1 VNGAAFGGGCE
12 IALACDFIYA
22 ARSARFAL
30 TETSLGIIPG
40 CGGTQNLPR
49 AVGERRAKELILSAR
64 PFSAEQ
70 ALAWGMV
77 NAVFDDAELVP
88 KTLEGARAIC
98 ANGPVAV
105 RQAKKAIHYGMNVDL
120 RTGLAFEL
128 EAYNRTVVTEDRL
141 EGVRAFGEKRK
152 PRFSGK

>member
-1 VNGAAFGGGCE
+1 M
-12 IALACDFIYA
+12 
-22 ARSARFAL
+22 

-64 PFSAEQ
+64 PFTAEQ

-77 NAVFDDAELVP
+77 NEVFESDLME
-88 KTLEGARAIC
+88 KTLEAARAIC
-98 ANGPVAV
+98 ANGPISV
-105 RQAKKAIHYGMNVDL
+105 RQAKKAIHYGLNVDL
-120 RTGLAFEL
+120 RTGLAFEI

-152 PRFSGK
+152 PRFAGK